1 MKKSLNPLS
10 KSVVMPPRESDKRA
24 ETPSTIEMTS
34 TLSRHQFWTVP
45 NMISIGRI
53 LLLIPLFIF
62 LRKGADENG
71 NFWALVVM
79 GGALLTDILDG
90 LIARWFHLESDWGRV
105 LDPIA
110 DKTWL
115 GCLAFFL
122 ALPWRENPL
131 AWEFLVLLLVR
142 DLTIVV
148 GAYIAYRETGI
159 VMKSNFIGKFAM
171 GLVAITLISYTIY
184 WPSPELS
191 PFINPRVLVLAS
203 SAMLILS
210 GLNYLFRLRNALL
223 SKNTPTS

>member
-1 MKKSLNPLS
+1 
-10 KSVVMPPRESDKRA
+10 MPPRESDKHTEA
-24 ETPSTIEMTS
+24 SSSVEMTS
-34 TLSRHQFWTVP
+34 NMSRHLFWTVP

-62 LRKGADENG
+62 LRKGASGNG

-90 LIARWFHLESDWGRV
+90 LIARWFHVESDWGRV
-105 LDPIA
+105 LDPVA

-122 ALPWRENPL
+122 AMPWRENPL

-159 VMKSNFIGKFAM
+159 VMKSNFLGKFAM

-191 PFINPRVLVLAS
+191 PIINPRVLVVVS
-203 SAMLILS
+203 SGLLVLS
-210 GLNYLFRLRNALL
+210 GLNYLFRLRTVLL
-223 SKNTPTS
+223 TNKTRMS